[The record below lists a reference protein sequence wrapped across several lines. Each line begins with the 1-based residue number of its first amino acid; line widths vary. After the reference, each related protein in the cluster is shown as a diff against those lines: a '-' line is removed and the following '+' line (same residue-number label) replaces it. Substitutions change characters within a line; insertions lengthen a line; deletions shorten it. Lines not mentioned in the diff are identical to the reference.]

1 MSNYLK
7 EYRLGDY
14 VDIIVDG
21 AIHKGMPHH
30 LYHGRTGKVFNVNP
44 RSVGVVIEK
53 QVKQRKIAK
62 KIHVRVEHIRHSNS
76 RLAFL
81 ERVR

>member
-7 EYRLGDY
+7 EYKKGDI

-30 LYHGRTGKVFNVNP
+30 FYHGRTGKVFNINP
-44 RSVGVVIEK
+44 RSVGVLIEK
-53 QVKQRKIAK
+53 
-62 KIHVRVEHIRHSNS
+62 
-76 RLAFL
+76 
-81 ERVR
+81 